1 MYTIPPQSHYRF
13 PRPVSNNQLVDQRF
27 PSIQAITVFLSHAEI
42 GGEGGDR
49 THLPLEA
56 TDLQSA
62 VLPLEHLL
70 HLKDNYTRLGK
81 VWQI

>member
-1 MYTIPPQSHYRF
+1 MLTANTIRPYLVRLKRLELLILAAADFKSAVYTIPPQSHIF
-13 PRPVSNNQLVDQRF
+13 
-27 PSIQAITVFLSHAEI
+27 
-42 GGEGGDR
+42 GGEGGNR

-70 HLKDNYTRLGK
+70 RLKNNYIKIKQTN
-81 VWQI
+81 QI

>member
-1 MYTIPPQSHYRF
+1 MCVHEHFRPNLVRLEGLEPSINEAADFKSAVYTIPPQSRIF
-13 PRPVSNNQLVDQRF
+13 
-27 PSIQAITVFLSHAEI
+27 

-49 THLPLEA
+49 THLPLGA

-70 HLKDNYTRLGK
+70 RFKR
-81 VWQI
+81 